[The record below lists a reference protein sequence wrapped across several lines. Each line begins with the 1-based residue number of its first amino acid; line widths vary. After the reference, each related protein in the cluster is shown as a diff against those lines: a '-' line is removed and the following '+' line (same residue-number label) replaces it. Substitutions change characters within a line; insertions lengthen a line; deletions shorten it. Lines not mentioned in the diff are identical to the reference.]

1 MTRRRAVH
9 CSPELMERLLARIAE
24 GETLTSLGASG
35 DFPTRDKTLA
45 WLKARPAM
53 KARYDAACAGRTRVM
68 RRWPRKTGPRELKD
82 LYSEELAWRICE
94 GVWNGLS
101 VKQALAGP
109 GMPVDRTVYV
119 WLERYP
125 EFARM
130 FTWALFLRE
139 QILADEIGAIADAL
153 VAPEWERTGRLTPD
167 GPLLTAKERRELI
180 RIEKARIDRAEAMM
194 NARMMRM
201 GSLTPHR
208 YRWA

>member
-1 MTRRRAVH
+1 MTRRRAIH
-9 CSPELMERLLARIAE
+9 CTPELMERLLARIAE

-82 LYSEELAWRICE
+82 LCSEELAWRICE

-130 FTWALFLRE
+130 FAWALHVRE
-139 QILADEIGAIADAL
+139 QILSEEVMAIADAL